1 MEKLFYIETQNRH
14 EQVLFFTSFEEA
26 FTFLKLSTKWTEKE
40 IEEKIITTHKTHNN
54 YFNFFPKHIVK
65 GEK

>member
-26 FTFLKLSTKWTEKE
+26 FTFLKLSTKWTEKK
-40 IEEKIITTHKTHNN
+40 IKEKIITIHKTHNN
-54 YFNFFPKHIVK
+54 YFIFFQNIS
-65 GEK
+65 